1 MAHSVR
7 RIIIIIRR
15 TFTFTVSKITVIL
28 YLEKIGGAVEMKLL
42 RIPVGVSDFA
52 EIRRNGYYYVDKSGL
67 IGELL
72 STTGTKVTLITRPRR
87 FGKTLGMS
95 MLESFFDIRKDNKAL
110 FEELEIAKRHELC
123 MEWMNQWP
131 TVFVSFRQVD
141 GLNFNSA
148 YDMLTLVISELYKK
162 HLYLLDS
169 DKLDSFDKE
178 IVKQLIQGTAS
189 AKDMKGSL
197 MLLTRLMYQQYG
209 KPVILLID
217 EYDVPVAKANRN
229 GYYEE
234 MLDVMKGLMQAL
246 KDNQALCF
254 AVITGCLK
262 IAKESI
268 FTGTNNFISDTI
280 TDSRLNEYFGFVQS
294 EVDQILK
301 DADVL
306 DKAESIREWYD
317 GYHFGDFD
325 VYCPW
330 DVMNYLLELQRNPK
344 AKPVSYWKNTSD
356 NAVIRSFIDYAGGNI
371 TGKLETL
378 LAGGTIVQ
386 RVDENL
392 TYDYLHSSEN
402 NLWSMLYLTGYLTK
416 AREEDY
422 NGKLADGTVALMI
435 PNAEIK
441 EIFETTVVKW
451 FDDSTKKCDRSTL
464 FDAVWN
470 GDSGNL
476 TKEMNVLL
484 RRTIS
489 YHDYKEDFYHAFL
502 AGIFTGAGYM
512 VDSNKEHGEG
522 RSDVVV
528 YDPINSRVAI
538 FEAKYTKSLDKLES
552 ECDAALQQIDDRMYA
567 KEYEDDYD
575 QILCYGI
582 SFFKKRCMVK
592 KKLVK
597 T

>member
-1 MAHSVR
+1 
-7 RIIIIIRR
+7 
-15 TFTFTVSKITVIL
+15 
-28 YLEKIGGAVEMKLL
+28 MKLL
-42 RIPVGVSDFA
+42 SIPVGVSDFA

-72 STTGTKVTLITRPRR
+72 GTTGTKVTLITRPRR

-95 MLESFFDIRKDNKAL
+95 MLESFFDNQKDNKTL
-110 FEELEIAKRHELC
+110 FEGLEIANRHDLC
-123 MEWMNQWP
+123 TEWMNQWP

-169 DKLDSFDKE
+169 DKVDSFDKE

-189 AKDMKGSL
+189 TKDTKGSL

-217 EYDVPVAKANRN
+217 EYDVPVAKANSN

-356 NAVIRSFIDYAGGNI
+356 NAVIRSFIDYAGSNI

-552 ECDAALQQIDDRMYA
+552 ECDAAIQQIDDRMYA

>member
-1 MAHSVR
+1 
-7 RIIIIIRR
+7 
-15 TFTFTVSKITVIL
+15 
-28 YLEKIGGAVEMKLL
+28 MKLL
-42 RIPVGVSDFA
+42 SIPVGVSDFE

-72 STTGTKVTLITRPRR
+72 GTTGTKVTLITRPRR

-95 MLESFFDIRKDNKAL
+95 MLESFFDIQKDNKAL

-169 DKLDSFDKE
+169 DKVDSFDKE

-189 AKDMKGSL
+189 AKDTKGSL

-217 EYDVPVAKANRN
+217 EYDVPVAKANSN

-356 NAVIRSFIDYAGGNI
+356 NAVIRSFIDYAGSNI

-476 TKEMNVLL
+476 TKEMSVLL

-592 KKLVK
+592 KKLAN
-597 T
+597 

>member
-1 MAHSVR
+1 
-7 RIIIIIRR
+7 
-15 TFTFTVSKITVIL
+15 
-28 YLEKIGGAVEMKLL
+28 MKLL
-42 RIPVGVSDFA
+42 SIPVGVSDFE

-217 EYDVPVAKANRN
+217 EYDVPVAKANCN

-356 NAVIRSFIDYAGGNI
+356 NAVIRSFIDYAGSNI

-392 TYDYLHSSEN
+392 TYDYLHSSEE

-464 FDAVWN
+464 FHAVWN
-470 GDSGNL
+470 GDSENL

-528 YDPINSRVAI
+528 YDPINSRVAV

-592 KKLVK
+592 KKLAN
-597 T
+597 

>member
-1 MAHSVR
+1 
-7 RIIIIIRR
+7 
-15 TFTFTVSKITVIL
+15 
-28 YLEKIGGAVEMKLL
+28 MKLL

-72 STTGTKVTLITRPRR
+72 GTTGTKVTLITRPRR

-95 MLESFFDIRKDNKAL
+95 MLESFFDIQKDNKTL
-110 FEELEIAKRHELC
+110 FEGLEIANRHELC
-123 MEWMNQWP
+123 TEWMNQWP

-148 YDMLTLVISELYKK
+148 YGMLTLVISELYKK

-169 DKLDSFDKE
+169 DKVDGYDKE

-217 EYDVPVAKANRN
+217 EYDVPVAKANSN

-268 FTGTNNFISDTI
+268 FTGTNNFISDTL
-280 TDSRLNEYFGFVQS
+280 TDSILNEYFGFVQS

-356 NAVIRSFIDYAGGNI
+356 NAVIRSFIDYAGSNI

-392 TYDYLHSSEN
+392 TYDYLHSSEE

-464 FDAVWN
+464 FHAVWN
-470 GDSGNL
+470 GDSENL

-528 YDPINSRVAI
+528 YDPINSRVAV

-592 KKLVK
+592 KKLAK

>member
-1 MAHSVR
+1 
-7 RIIIIIRR
+7 
-15 TFTFTVSKITVIL
+15 
-28 YLEKIGGAVEMKLL
+28 MKLL
-42 RIPVGVSDFA
+42 SIPVGVSDFE

-356 NAVIRSFIDYAGGNI
+356 NAVIRSFIDYAGSNI

-392 TYDYLHSSEN
+392 TYDYLHSSEE

-464 FDAVWN
+464 FHAVWN
-470 GDSGNL
+470 GDSENL

-489 YHDYKEDFYHAFL
+489 YHDYKEDYYHAFL

-528 YDPINSRVAI
+528 YDPINSRVAV

-592 KKLVK
+592 KKLAN
-597 T
+597 

>member
-72 STTGTKVTLITRPRR
+72 GTTGTKVTLITLPRR

-95 MLESFFDIRKDNKAL
+95 MLESFFDIQKDNKTL
-110 FEELEIAKRHELC
+110 FEGLEIANRHDLC
-123 MEWMNQWP
+123 TEWMNQWP

-148 YDMLTLVISELYKK
+148 YGMLTLVISELYKK

-169 DKLDSFDKE
+169 DKVDGYDKE

-189 AKDMKGSL
+189 AKDTKGSL
-197 MLLTRLMYQQYG
+197 MLLTRLMCQQYG

-217 EYDVPVAKANRN
+217 EYDVPVAKANSN

-268 FTGTNNFISDTI
+268 FTGTNNFISDTL
-280 TDSRLNEYFGFVQS
+280 TDSILNEYFGFVQS

-301 DADVL
+301 DADAL

>member
-1 MAHSVR
+1 
-7 RIIIIIRR
+7 
-15 TFTFTVSKITVIL
+15 
-28 YLEKIGGAVEMKLL
+28 MKLL
-42 RIPVGVSDFA
+42 SIPVGVSDFE

-72 STTGTKVTLITRPRR
+72 GTTGTKVTLITRPRR

-95 MLESFFDIRKDNKAL
+95 MLESFFDIQKDSKTL
-110 FEELEIAKRHELC
+110 FEGLEIANRHELC
-123 MEWMNQWP
+123 TEWMNQWP

-169 DKLDSFDKE
+169 DKVDSFDKE

-189 AKDMKGSL
+189 TKDTKGSL

-217 EYDVPVAKANRN
+217 EYDVPVAKANSN

-294 EVDQILK
+294 EVDQILQ

-356 NAVIRSFIDYAGGNI
+356 NAVIRSFIDYAGSNI
-371 TGKLETL
+371 IGKLETL

-392 TYDYLHSSEN
+392 TYDYLHASED

-528 YDPINSRVAI
+528 YDPINSRVAV

-552 ECDAALQQIDDRMYA
+552 ECDAAIQQIDDRMYA

-592 KKLVK
+592 KKLAK

>member
-1 MAHSVR
+1 
-7 RIIIIIRR
+7 
-15 TFTFTVSKITVIL
+15 
-28 YLEKIGGAVEMKLL
+28 MKLL

-67 IGELL
+67 IGEILG
-72 STTGTKVTLITRPRR
+72 TTGTKVTLITRPRR

-95 MLESFFDIRKDNKAL
+95 MLESFFDIQKDNKTL
-110 FEELEIAKRHELC
+110 FEGLEIANRHDLC
-123 MEWMNQWP
+123 TEWMNQWP

-148 YDMLTLVISELYKK
+148 YGMLTLVISELYKK

-169 DKLDSFDKE
+169 DKVDGYDKE

-189 AKDMKGSL
+189 AKDTKGSL
-197 MLLTRLMYQQYG
+197 MLLTRLMCQQYG

-217 EYDVPVAKANRN
+217 EYDVPVAKANSN

-268 FTGTNNFISDTI
+268 FTGTNNFISDTL
-280 TDSRLNEYFGFVQS
+280 TDSILNEYFGFVQS

-301 DADVL
+301 DADAL

>member
-1 MAHSVR
+1 
-7 RIIIIIRR
+7 
-15 TFTFTVSKITVIL
+15 
-28 YLEKIGGAVEMKLL
+28 MKLL
-42 RIPVGVSDFA
+42 SIPVGVSDFE

-356 NAVIRSFIDYAGGNI
+356 NAVIRSFIDYAGSNI

-392 TYDYLHSSEN
+392 TYDYLHSSEE

-464 FDAVWN
+464 FHAVWN
-470 GDSGNL
+470 GDSENL

-528 YDPINSRVAI
+528 YDPINSQVAV

-592 KKLVK
+592 KKLAN
-597 T
+597 

>member
-1 MAHSVR
+1 
-7 RIIIIIRR
+7 
-15 TFTFTVSKITVIL
+15 
-28 YLEKIGGAVEMKLL
+28 MKLL
-42 RIPVGVSDFA
+42 SIPVGVSDFE

-72 STTGTKVTLITRPRR
+72 GTTGTKVTLITRPRR

-95 MLESFFDIRKDNKAL
+95 MLESFFDIQKDNKTL
-110 FEELEIAKRHELC
+110 FEGLEIANRHDLC
-123 MEWMNQWP
+123 TEWMNQWP

-169 DKLDSFDKE
+169 DKVDSYDKE

-189 AKDMKGSL
+189 AKDTKGSL
-197 MLLTRLMYQQYG
+197 MLLTRLMCQQYG

-217 EYDVPVAKANRN
+217 EYDVPVAKANSN

-356 NAVIRSFIDYAGGNI
+356 NAVIRSFIDYAGSNI

-552 ECDAALQQIDDRMYA
+552 ECDAAIQQIDDRMYA